1 MREPESAR
9 PRIIKSPPHVHI
21 LVGIDPHE
29 TRERATLLISHF
41 DALCANSVRTRGWG
55 PCYTMRIKFALSC
68 LLGASILFASSASTT
83 IEANPSVVA
92 FGQQAPIESDKP
104 SHLPNAKLVNLPL
117 SDAMDAASADAPPL
131 EDVAPAEDAPAEDF
145 KTVKPPTT
153 LERAKAALAE
163 SDAPA
168 LSKHEI
174 CTSLVAVA
182 RANELPVGFFA
193 NLIWRESQFDH
204 VAISRVGAMGIAQFM
219 PDVADKL
226 GVDAFDARDA
236 LPASGRLL
244 RELRARFGNLG
255 LVAAAYNAGPKRV
268 SDWLRQRSGLP
279 NETHEYVS
287 LITGR
292 PVEQWRNASA
302 KAVVFTVPRQVPCH
316 RTPEFSSIEQAE
328 RAAQLQKVAEEQK
341 LLRKIAEEQKL
352 QKKAREALERRAKK
366 KKGRPTMTA
375 SRGRLS

>member
-1 MREPESAR
+1 MRLRRLREPKSAR
-9 PRIIKSPPHVHI
+9 PQIIKSPPHVHI
-21 LVGIDPHE
+21 LVGIDPHG

-68 LLGASILFASSASTT
+68 LLGASMLFASSASTT
-83 IEANPSVVA
+83 IEANPSVIA
-92 FGQQAPIESDKP
+92 LGQPAPIESDKA
-104 SHLPNAKLVNLPL
+104 SHLPNPELSNVPL
-117 SDAMDAASADAPPL
+117 SGAMDAPSADAPPL
-131 EDVAPAEDAPAEDF
+131 EDDAPTDDVNNA
-145 KTVKPPTT
+145 KPPTT

-279 NETHEYVS
+279 NETREYVS

-292 PVEQWRNASA
+292 PVEQWRTASA
-302 KAVVFTVPRQVPCH
+302 RAVVFTVPRQVPCH
-316 RTPEFSSIEQAE
+316 RTPEFSAIEQAE

-341 LLRKIAEEQKL
+341 LLRKIAEEQRM

-375 SRGRLS
+375 SRGGLS

>member
-1 MREPESAR
+1 
-9 PRIIKSPPHVHI
+9 
-21 LVGIDPHE
+21 
-29 TRERATLLISHF
+29 
-41 DALCANSVRTRGWG
+41 
-55 PCYTMRIKFALSC
+55 MRIRFAFSC
-68 LLGASILFASSASTT
+68 LLGATVLICSSAPVIKTNSRVASPVKPAPTKFARPSSLVVSRAVENEPFGA
-83 IEANPSVVA
+83 IHAPPAEASP
-92 FGQQAPIESDKP
+92 Q
-104 SHLPNAKLVNLPL
+104 
-117 SDAMDAASADAPPL
+117 AAST
-131 EDVAPAEDAPAEDF
+131 EDF
-145 KTVKPPTT
+145 NIAKMPTT
-153 LERAKAALAE
+153 LERARAALAE

-174 CTSLVAVA
+174 CTNLVAVA

-219 PDVADKL
+219 PDVADEL

-279 NETHEYVS
+279 TETRQYVN

-292 PVEQWRNASA
+292 PVEQWRSVNTT
-302 KAVVFTVPRQVPCH
+302 AVVFKVPRQVPCH
-316 RTPEFSSIEQAE
+316 RSPEFSAIEQAE
-328 RAAQLQKVAEEQK
+328 RTAQLQKIAEEQK
-341 LLRKIAEEQKL
+341 LLREK
-352 QKKAREALERRAKK
+352 REAQAASK
-366 KKGRPTMTA
+366 KKGRAVKTA
-375 SRGRLS
+375 SRTRSS

>member
-1 MREPESAR
+1 
-9 PRIIKSPPHVHI
+9 
-21 LVGIDPHE
+21 
-29 TRERATLLISHF
+29 
-41 DALCANSVRTRGWG
+41 
-55 PCYTMRIKFALSC
+55 MRIRFAFSC
-68 LLGASILFASSASTT
+68 LLGATILIGSSAPVIEKNSHGTSPVRQLRTESVRRSSLVVSKAVDEPFGAVHAPPAEASSA
-83 IEANPSVVA
+83 
-92 FGQQAPIESDKP
+92 
-104 SHLPNAKLVNLPL
+104 
-117 SDAMDAASADAPPL
+117 ASS
-131 EDVAPAEDAPAEDF
+131 EDVNIA
-145 KTVKPPTT
+145 KTPTT
-153 LERAKAALAE
+153 LERARAALAE

-168 LSKHEI
+168 LSRHEL

-279 NETHEYVS
+279 TETRQYVN

-292 PVEQWRNASA
+292 PVEQWRSA
-302 KAVVFTVPRQVPCH
+302 NTTAVVFKVPRQVPCH
-316 RTPEFSSIEQAE
+316 RSPEFSAIEQAE
-328 RAAQLQKVAEEQK
+328 RTAQLQKIAEEQK
-341 LLRKIAEEQKL
+341 LLREK
-352 QKKAREALERRAKK
+352 REAQAASK
-366 KKGRPTMTA
+366 KKGRAVKTA
-375 SRGRLS
+375 SRTRSS

>member
-1 MREPESAR
+1 
-9 PRIIKSPPHVHI
+9 
-21 LVGIDPHE
+21 
-29 TRERATLLISHF
+29 
-41 DALCANSVRTRGWG
+41 
-55 PCYTMRIKFALSC
+55 MRIRFALSG
-68 LLGASILFASSASTT
+68 LLGASILFASSASTP
-83 IEANPSVVA
+83 IDANPSVIA
-92 FGQQAPIESDKP
+92 LGQPAPIESGEA
-104 SHLPNAKLVNLPL
+104 SEIPNPKLVNLPL
-117 SDAMDAASADAPPL
+117 RGAMDAPFAEAPPL
-131 EDVAPAEDAPAEDF
+131 GDVAPADDAPAEDF
-145 KTVKPPTT
+145 NNVKPPTT

-163 SDAPA
+163 SDAPV

-279 NETHEYVS
+279 SETREYVS

-316 RTPEFSSIEQAE
+316 RTPEFSVIEQAE
-328 RAAQLQKVAEEQK
+328 RAAQLQKVAEEQR

-352 QKKAREALERRAKK
+352 QKKAREALERRARK
-366 KKGRPTMTA
+366 KKGHPTMTA
-375 SRGRLS
+375 SRGRVS

>member
-1 MREPESAR
+1 
-9 PRIIKSPPHVHI
+9 
-21 LVGIDPHE
+21 
-29 TRERATLLISHF
+29 
-41 DALCANSVRTRGWG
+41 
-55 PCYTMRIKFALSC
+55 MRIRFAVSC
-68 LLGASILFASSASTT
+68 LLGASVLLCSAAPT
-83 IEANPSVVA
+83 IKANPSVIA
-92 FGQQAPIESDKP
+92 LRTDAPIGPDEMPD
-104 SHLPNAKLVNLPL
+104 L
-117 SDAMDAASADAPPL
+117 AASKSVDEEPSGAVDAPRSQM
-131 EDVAPAEDAPAEDF
+131 
-145 KTVKPPTT
+145 TT

-174 CTSLVAVA
+174 CTNLVSVA

-193 NLIWRESQFDH
+193 NLIWRESGFDH

-279 NETHEYVS
+279 DETRQYVNR
-287 LITGR
+287 ITGR
-292 PVEQWRNASA
+292 PVEAWRNASA
-302 KAVVFTVPRQVPCH
+302 RAVVFNVPRQVPCH
-316 RTPEFSSIEQAE
+316 RTPEFSAIEQAE
-328 RAAQLQKVAEEQK
+328 RTAQLRE
-341 LLRKIAEEQKL
+341 IAEE
-352 QKKAREALERRAKK
+352 REAAEKDARSAVGPPKK
-366 KKGRPTMTA
+366 KNKTRGTMTA
-375 SRGRLS
+375 SRGRSG

>member
-1 MREPESAR
+1 
-9 PRIIKSPPHVHI
+9 
-21 LVGIDPHE
+21 
-29 TRERATLLISHF
+29 
-41 DALCANSVRTRGWG
+41 
-55 PCYTMRIKFALSC
+55 MRIRFAFSC
-68 LLGASILFASSASTT
+68 LLGASILFTSSASTV
-83 IEANPSVVA
+83 IEANSSVAPPVQQLPTEPDRA
-92 FGQQAPIESDKP
+92 SSRAVSKAVNDEPFGA
-104 SHLPNAKLVNLPL
+104 V
-117 SDAMDAASADAPPL
+117 DAPPSEASPL
-131 EDVAPAEDAPAEDF
+131 EDNDAPTEDF
-145 KTVKPPTT
+145 KNVKTPTT
-153 LERAKAALAE
+153 LERARAALAE

-268 SDWLRQRSGLP
+268 SDWLQQRSGLP
-279 NETHEYVS
+279 NETREYVNR
-287 LITGR
+287 ITGR
-292 PVEQWRNASA
+292 PVEQWRNASTTA
-302 KAVVFTVPRQVPCH
+302 AVFNVPRQVPCH
-316 RTPEFSSIEQAE
+316 RSPEFSAIEQAE
-328 RAAQLQKVAEEQK
+328 RIAQLQKIAEEQK
-341 LLRKIAEEQKL
+341 LLRDK
-352 QKKAREALERRAKK
+352 REAQAGRSK
-366 KKGRPTMTA
+366 KKGRGVITA
-375 SRGRLS
+375 SRTRSS